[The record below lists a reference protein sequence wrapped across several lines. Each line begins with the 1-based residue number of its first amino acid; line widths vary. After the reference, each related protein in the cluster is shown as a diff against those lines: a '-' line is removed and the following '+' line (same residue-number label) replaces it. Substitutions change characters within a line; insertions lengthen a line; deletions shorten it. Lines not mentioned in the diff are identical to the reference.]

1 MKILFIVTGLF
12 FAGVVNAQTEL
23 QKKKAEFYAAEAITY
38 FKLNESK
45 KKDVAEAKLNL
56 MIAQKEMERKK
67 KAGELSE
74 ADSDAYR
81 KMNVYPNTQKIL
93 DIVGVNFKVLNEF
106 NEIVHPKMNQIKE

>member
-1 MKILFIVTGLF
+1 MKILFIVAGLLL
-12 FAGVVNAQTEL
+12 AGVVNAQTEL

-38 FKLNESK
+38 FKLNETK
-45 KKDVAEAKLNL
+45 TKDIAEAKLNL

-74 ADSDAYR
+74 ADTDAYR
-81 KMNVYPNTQKIL
+81 KKNVYPHTQKIL
-93 DIVGVNFKVLNEF
+93 NIVGIKFKELNEF